1 MSIDEMLLLQP
12 SCQPLRQDG
21 SKKLR
26 YVSSP
31 SCFIFASLAF
41 AAVTRLRWDGQAAGQ
56 GRIRKESSRRQII
69 CSVLHLNLGLCILCN
84 IPFNSPNFTCCSSH
98 FSRNLPSIALTTCP
112 RPFRARKGA
121 RAILDLL
128 SFQQGYL
135 LQNELRA
142 GVMAHHCQPIH
153 ADPISISTNQ

>member
-1 MSIDEMLLLQP
+1 MSIYEMLLLQL
-12 SCQPLRQDG
+12 SRQPLQQDG

-69 CSVLHLNLGLCILCN
+69 C
-84 IPFNSPNFTCCSSH
+84 
-98 FSRNLPSIALTTCP
+98 
-112 RPFRARKGA
+112 
-121 RAILDLL
+121 
-128 SFQQGYL
+128 
-135 LQNELRA
+135 
-142 GVMAHHCQPIH
+142 
-153 ADPISISTNQ
+153 